1 MVERGDD
8 FLWRHLKSVPAFRA
22 LLRAVE
28 ARFYQVVD
36 LPGPVLDLGC
46 GDGHFARMTF
56 DAPLDA
62 GVDPWWNPL
71 RKAARTDRYRVLV
84 QGMGDRMPFPDHHFG
99 SAFSNSV
106 LEHIPD
112 VQAVLNETSRVMQ
125 PNGRFLITMPSHYFT
140 QYLGGADLL
149 QKVGLGGLAPRYR
162 DFFNQIS
169 RHAHTEPPDWWAERL
184 AQAGFQVER
193 WQYYFSRDALRALEW
208 GHVQGLPSAVLH
220 ALTGHWII
228 APWRDSLQRT
238 EQWVRPFYEEPFNP
252 NEGAYLLIIAR
263 KVSDE
268 PIAAPQGGQ
277 LPAPR
282 PFTLELLQRA
292 EQQAIEGHGLPE
304 QVEVETGVPL
314 PTAELMQARAE
325 HSRSRRKD
333 AEIKTVQPQAKRRET
348 AESATRSPL
357 ITAALILFGLLAALI
372 GQSSLI
378 GDPTAPGSGLRWY
391 GLSLAIFGLLAWR
404 QWGQQRDWSWPQLN
418 LTAVPRRRW
427 LYLTALL
434 LGLIAYGQSNWLL
447 ALLFWAGSIGVAYYS
462 LHESS
467 GWRPQI
473 TLFQAS
479 TAGLLFLAALLL
491 RGLGLSQ
498 HPFILNGLE
507 ANLGLDALRVLN
519 GAISSPFSTGWL
531 DNPTLPTFFIAGP
544 IALFGPST
552 LSLRLLSPLVGA
564 LTVTA
569 VYLLGEKIYG
579 RIVGLSAA
587 VLLLGSH
594 FHLHYSRLGLTNIY
608 DPLLVWLALGLMLL
622 AWQRHEAGQPN
633 RHLWLLAG
641 LLAGLNAYVFTGA
654 RLLPFILLGLAICL
668 WLWQRSALRRQ
679 APAMLAGLGLALL
692 VALPQLLH
700 YQANP
705 ERFWERTEA
714 VGIGLVI
721 GQEDWLA
728 QEASQRGQGQGEV
741 LRQHAWQA
749 LLAFNA
755 SLDRSNAYRSAIP
768 LLGTGMALLF
778 VLGLGVC
785 LAQIRQ
791 PRYALPLLWVLLTL
805 LLGGVLTDNPPQSH
819 RLVVATP
826 ALALLAALGLWL
838 LGRLLLSLWQEA
850 GEEVATAYRPYL
862 LPALLVVATLLT
874 LSDLSYYFGRYRAQP
889 DFADLNTE
897 VADRMG
903 HYLNELGE
911 EWSAY
916 FYGPPRM
923 YVGFPNITFLA
934 SGHQSGYNLFD
945 MDTADGSLPTAVA
958 HKRVFI
964 YLPER
969 LPELEAIQNQ
979 YPNGSLRQFDGYYS
993 SPLFYAYEVDP

>member
-46 GDGHFARMTF
+46 GDGHFAQMTF

-71 RKAARTDRYRVLV
+71 QKAAQTDCYRVLV
-84 QGMGDRMPFPDHHFG
+84 QGLGDRMPFPDHHFG

-112 VQAVLNETSRVMQ
+112 VQAVLNETSRVLQ
-125 PNGRFLITMPSHYFT
+125 PNGRFLITMPSHHFT
-140 QYLGGADLL
+140 GYLGGADLL
-149 QKVGLGGLAPRYR
+149 QKLGLGGLAPRYR
-162 DFFNQIS
+162 AFFNRIS

-184 AQAGFQVER
+184 AQAGFQIER

-208 GHVQGLPSAVLH
+208 GHVQGLPSAILH

-228 APWRDSLQRT
+228 APWRDNLQRT
-238 EQWVRPFYEEPFNP
+238 EQWVRPYYEEPFNP
-252 NEGAYLLIIAR
+252 NEGAYILIVAR
-263 KVSDE
+263 KVGDE
-268 PIAAPQGGQ
+268 PVAAH

-282 PFTLELLQRA
+282 PFTLTLLQQA
-292 EQQAIEGHGLPE
+292 EQQAIEGAAVPE
-304 QVEVETGVPL
+304 PPVEETAVPSE
-314 PTAELMQARAE
+314 P
-325 HSRSRRKD
+325 RS
-333 AEIKTVQPQAKRRET
+333 APQPLHPRQRET
-348 AESATRSPL
+348 AVPTVPTRSPL
-357 ITAALILFGLLAALI
+357 ITAGLLLLALFAALA
-372 GQSSLI
+372 GQSSLA
-378 GDPTAPGSGLRWY
+378 GNPTTPGSGLRWY
-391 GLSLAIFGLLAWR
+391 GLSLALFGLLAWR
-404 QWGQQRDWSWPQLN
+404 QWGKQDSWSRPQLHI
-418 LTAVPRRRW
+418 AAIPRRRW

-434 LGLIAYGQSNWLL
+434 LGLIAYSQSHWLP
-447 ALLFWAGSIGVAYYS
+447 ASLLWIGSIGVALYS
-462 LHESS
+462 LYESID
-467 GWRPQI
+467 WRPFV
-473 TLFQAS
+473 TPFQAG
-479 TAGLLFLAALLL
+479 AAALLFVAALLL
-491 RGLGLSQ
+491 RALGLSQ

-531 DNPTLPTFFIAGP
+531 DNPTLPTFIMAGP
-544 IALFGPST
+544 IALLGPST

-569 VYLLGEKIYG
+569 VYLLGERIYG
-579 RIVGLSAA
+579 RIVGLTAA

-594 FHLHYSRLGLTNIY
+594 FHLHYSRLGLTNIW
-608 DPLLVWLALGLMLL
+608 DPLLTWLALGLILL
-622 AWQRHEAGQPN
+622 AWQRYEAN
-633 RHLWLLAG
+633 RSNHHIWLMAG
-641 LLAGLNAYVFTGA
+641 LMAGLNAYVFTGA
-654 RLLPFILLGLAICL
+654 RLLPFILLGLAFCL
-668 WLWQRSALRRQ
+668 LLWQRSALRRQ
-679 APAMLAGLGLALL
+679 APAIIAGLALAL
-692 VALPQLLH
+692 IVALPQLLH

-714 VGIGLVI
+714 VGIGLFI
-721 GQEDWLA
+721 GQDDWLA
-728 QEASQRGQGQGEV
+728 QEAARRGQSQGEL

-755 SLDRSNAYRSAIP
+755 TTDRSNAYRAAIP

-785 LAQIRQ
+785 LVQIRQ
-791 PRYALPLLWVLLTL
+791 PRYALPLLWALLTL
-805 LLGGVLTDNPPQSH
+805 LLGGVLLENPPQSH
-819 RLVVATP
+819 RLVIATP
-826 ALALLAALGLWL
+826 ALALLSALGLWL

-850 GEEVATAYRPYL
+850 GADVATTYRPYL
-862 LPALLVVATLLT
+862 LPALLIVAMLLT
-874 LSDLSYYFGRYRAQP
+874 LSDLNYYFGRYRTQP

-897 VADRMG
+897 VADTMT

-945 MDTADGSLPTAVA
+945 VDIEDGLLPSPVTN
-958 HKRVFI
+958 KRVFI
-964 YLPER
+964 FLPER
-969 LPELEAIQNQ
+969 LPELEAVQSL
-979 YPNGSLRQFDGYYS
+979 YPDGSLRQFNGYYS
-993 SPLFYAYEVDP
+993 SPLFYAYEIDP

>member
-1 MVERGDD
+1 MVERDDD

-28 ARFYQVVD
+28 ARFFQVVD

-46 GDGHFARMTF
+46 GDGHFAQMTF

-62 GVDPWWNPL
+62 GIDPWWNPL
-71 RKAARTDRYRVLV
+71 RKAAHTERYQVLV
-84 QGMGDRMPFPDHHFG
+84 QGLGDRMPFPDHYFA

-112 VQAVLNETSRVMQ
+112 VQAVLNETSRVLQ

-140 QYLGGADLL
+140 QYLGGAELL
-149 QKVGLGGLAPRYR
+149 QNVGLGGLAPRYR
-162 DFFNQIS
+162 NFFNRIS
-169 RHAHTEPPDWWAERL
+169 RHAHSEPPDWWADRL

-208 GHVQGLPSAVLH
+208 GHVQGLPSAILH
-220 ALTGHWII
+220 ALTGHWVI
-228 APWRDSLQRT
+228 APWEENLQRT
-238 EQWVRPFYEEPFNP
+238 EQWLRPYYEEPFNP
-252 NEGAYLLIIAR
+252 NEGAYLLIVAR

-268 PIAAPQGGQ
+268 PIAAH

-282 PFTLELLQRA
+282 PFALELLQQA
-292 EQQAIEGHGLPE
+292 EQQAMVGTSLLEPVESETAVQSATDLTQRRRGA
-304 QVEVETGVPL
+304 EVEAVRPR
-314 PTAELMQARAE
+314 PAERAE
-325 HSRSRRKD
+325 S
-333 AEIKTVQPQAKRRET
+333 T
-348 AESATRSPL
+348 TRSPL
-357 ITAALILFGLLAALI
+357 ITAALILFGLMAALV

-378 GDPTAPGSGLRWY
+378 GNPTAPGSGLRWY

-404 QWGQQRDWSWPQLN
+404 QWGQPRDWSWPQLN
-418 LTAVPRRRW
+418 LAAVPRRRW

-434 LGLIAYGQSNWLL
+434 LGLIAYGQSGWLL
-447 ALLFWAGSIGVAYYS
+447 ALLFWVGSIGVAYYS

-473 TLFQAS
+473 TLFQAGA
-479 TAGLLFLAALLL
+479 AGLLFLAALLL
-491 RGLGLSQ
+491 RALGLSQ

-531 DNPTLPTFFIAGP
+531 DNPTLPTFLMAGP
-544 IALFGPST
+544 IALLGPST

-569 VYLLGEKIYG
+569 VYLLGERLYG
-579 RIVGLSAA
+579 RIVGLIAA

-622 AWQRHEAGQPN
+622 AWRRHEAGQPN

-641 LLAGLNAYVFTGA
+641 LIAGLNAYVFTGA
-654 RLLPFILLGLAICL
+654 RLLTFILLGLAICL
-668 WLWQRSALRRQ
+668 WLWQRPALRQ
-679 APAMLAGLGLALL
+679 QLPAILAGLGLALI

-714 VGIGLVI
+714 VSIGLLI
-721 GQEDWLA
+721 GPGNWGPGNWGQEDWLA
-728 QEASQRGQGQGEV
+728 QEAARLGQGQGEV

-755 SLDRSNAYRSAIP
+755 TLDRSNAYRSAIP
-768 LLGTGMALLF
+768 LLSTGMALLF

-791 PRYALPLLWVLLTL
+791 PRYALLLLWVLLTL

-850 GEEVATAYRPYL
+850 GDEVAAAYRPYL

-945 MDTADGSLPTAVA
+945 METQDGPLPTAVTN
-958 HKRVFI
+958 KRVFI

-969 LPELEAIQNQ
+969 LPELAAIQNQ
-979 YPNGSLRQFDGYYS
+979 YPDGSLRQFDGYYS
-993 SPLFYAYEVDP
+993 SPLFFAYEVEP